1 MTPPDTSARSL
12 RHSSSPWILLAV
24 FGAGVVVGNLWHFFP
39 ASRLRSA
46 DVAASRQPARDQRP
60 LGNAATENPADA
72 TTSYPDL
79 SGNTPPDLDTMWKN
93 SVKNAGSEM
102 ELVTDLKGIAASM
115 AAEGRA
121 REALVKTLET
131 LGPGDSRC
139 SVVRAIF
146 QAARDIDSL
155 GDCFSLLEQ
164 DDEKDF
170 AAQGLAERLT
180 FDSTPEVI
188 DFRKFHYL
196 GNRLDKMIATT
207 VSTYIMQHS
216 TTGQIAGSGV
226 FEKSFSTALPLEA
239 RKSIIADVVTVVPFN
254 CWNHVVNDGMELSPA
269 ELDRIVREMVR
280 IDPQA
285 ALGKIRPT
293 SGATASFK
301 TAFTEWMKK
310 NSTKPIEWI
319 NANSATLTEAQRDR
333 AYQGIA
339 SYAAQQG
346 DLATARQWAG
356 MVKGTEV
363 KDELSNEPWA
373 GETSG
378 D

>member
-1 MTPPDTSARSL
+1 MKPPQISA
-12 RHSSSPWILLAV
+12 HSPWILIAV
-24 FGAGVVVGNLWHFFP
+24 FGAGVVVGNLWRFLP
-39 ASRLRSA
+39 GSPSPST
-46 DVAASRQPARDQRP
+46 DVPASRQPAPDHRP
-60 LGNAATENPADA
+60 PGNAAGESPSNPP
-72 TTSYPDL
+72 SPYPDL
-79 SGNTPPDLDTMWKN
+79 SGNTPPDLDTKWTDSM
-93 SVKNAGSEM
+93 KNAGSEM

-121 REALVKTLET
+121 HEALVKTLET

-155 GDCFSLLEQ
+155 GECFTLLEQ

-180 FDSTPEVI
+180 FESSPEEI
-188 DFRKFHYL
+188 DFRKFRYL

-207 VSTYIMQHS
+207 VSTYIIQHS

-239 RKSIIADVVTVVPFN
+239 RKSIIADIVSIVPFN
-254 CWNHVVNDGMELSPA
+254 CWNHVVNDGMDLSPA
-269 ELDRIVREMVR
+269 EQDRIVTEMVR

-285 ALGKIRPT
+285 AIGKIRPA
-293 SGATASFK
+293 SVAAASFK

-310 NSTKPIEWI
+310 DSIKPIEWI
-319 NANSATLTEAQRDR
+319 NANSATLSEAQRDR

-339 SYAAQQG
+339 GYAARQG

-356 MVKGTEV
+356 MVTNAEV
-363 KDELSNEPWA
+363 KDELA
-373 GETSG
+373 
-378 D
+378 

>member
-1 MTPPDTSARSL
+1 MENPPD
-12 RHSSSPWILLAV
+12 
-24 FGAGVVVGNLWHFFP
+24 P
-39 ASRLRSA
+39 AT
-46 DVAASRQPARDQRP
+46 P
-60 LGNAATENPADA
+60 
-72 TTSYPDL
+72 YPDL
-79 SGNTPPDLDTMWKN
+79 SGNTPPDFDTMWKN

-139 SVVRAIF
+139 GVVRAIF
-146 QAARDIDSL
+146 QGARDIDSL
-155 GDCFSLLEQ
+155 ADCFTLLEH

-188 DFRKFHYL
+188 DFRKFRYL

-207 VSTYIMQHS
+207 VSTYIIQHS
-216 TTGQIAGSGV
+216 RTGQTTGSGV
-226 FEKSFSTALPLEA
+226 FEKSVSTALPVEA
-239 RKSIIADVVTVVPFN
+239 RKAIIADVVTVVPFN

-269 ELDRIVREMVR
+269 EQDRIVTEMVR

-285 ALGKIRPT
+285 AIGKIRPA
-293 SGATASFK
+293 SGASASFK

-310 NSTKPIEWI
+310 DATKPVEWI
-319 NANSATLTEAQRDR
+319 NANSTTLTEAQRDR

-339 SYAAQQG
+339 GYAAQQG
-346 DLATARQWAG
+346 DLTTARQWAG
-356 MVKGTEV
+356 MVTNAEV
-363 KDELSNEPWA
+363 KDELAKESW
-373 GETSG
+373 SG
-378 D
+378 AATDAE